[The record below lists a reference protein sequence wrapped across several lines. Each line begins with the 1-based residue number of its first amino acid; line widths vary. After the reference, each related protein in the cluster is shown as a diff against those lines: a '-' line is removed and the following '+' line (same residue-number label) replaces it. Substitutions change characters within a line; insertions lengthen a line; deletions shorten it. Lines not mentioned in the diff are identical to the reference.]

1 MILFIALISVG
12 CGSGSDSESKN
23 TTTTDQTNDGNATGG
38 GGAGTSASMTTEQT
52 ISDQAQSMTIAFDG
66 LAFVTGNFCAQT
78 FYPPGKVADFFGFQ
92 YLRDNDPSGMG
103 HNTDF
108 TTLTANPVLVLL
120 NDTQLQTLADL
131 GTAEATLNDAY
142 GYARF
147 PLAKAFRRLI
157 DGDVPAGHPTL
168 SREAVKAY
176 SAYLFSIDGEMS
188 YLRAKAYASILG
200 SLDSAQKAELAAMK
214 GKGSLEWTQ
223 PTQAQVD
230 EVLKKYPGQMM
241 RTYAGEMLAW
251 YLGSIDADVYFCPER
266 QGTYFGS
273 FFMKDI
279 KAMNNPS
286 YTISSNMTA
295 DMGDSFLATLDNT
308 QKAKITG
315 LVTTQKNDL
324 LSIVA
329 KRNEIS
335 TKLRNLL
342 SSGGTV
348 DKTTIINLARQY
360 GELDGD
366 ISYLYATAFSS
377 VGTSL
382 TTSQKSTLTALRK
395 KATAEAGGTHDY
407 DNLCG
412 NGYLYST
419 PLKSA
424 PTVMNSDFMFGMCG
438 ATGSSCST
446 DWDCCS
452 FSCNNNVC
460 GSSST
465 QTSSSFTLTSS
476 AFVDGGSLP
485 SQYTCDGS
493 GGMLSHSPPLAW
505 TGAPSGTVTYALTIT
520 TIALDGTKYNWVLY
534 NIPNTVTSLEE
545 GTTLGTAG
553 VSTDG
558 SELRYY
564 PPCSSG
570 PGEKTYTF
578 TLYALS
584 GTPIFSVPANQVTG
598 VVLSSAISPLIIG
611 SNQMNVT
618 YTRTGL

>member
-1 MILFIALISVG
+1 MILFIALIFAG
-12 CGSGSDSESKN
+12 CGSGSDSTDTSTN
-23 TTTTDQTNDGNATGG
+23 TTDQTPGGNEASGG
-38 GGAGTSASMTTEQT
+38 GGASMNTEQT

-92 YLRDNDPSGMG
+92 YLRDNDSSGMG

-108 TTLTANPVLVLL
+108 TTLTADPILVLL
-120 NDTQLQTLADL
+120 NDTQLQILSDL
-131 GTAEATLNDAY
+131 GTTEASLSDAY

-147 PLAKAFRRLI
+147 PLAKAFRRLM

-200 SLDSAQKAELAAMK
+200 SLDSAQKAKLAAMK

-230 EVLKKYPGQMM
+230 AVLKKYPGKMM

-251 YLGSIDADVYFCPER
+251 YLGNIDADVYFCPER

-279 KAMNNPS
+279 KAMNNSS

-295 DMGDSFLATLDNT
+295 DMGDAFLATLDNT
-308 QKAKITG
+308 QKARITG
-315 LVTTQKNDL
+315 LVTTQKADL

-335 TKLRNLL
+335 AKLRNLL

-348 DKTTIINLARQY
+348 DKATIINLARQY

-395 KATAEAGGTHDY
+395 TATAEAGGTPDY
-407 DNLCG
+407 DNLCV

-424 PTVMNSDFMFGMCG
+424 PTVMNTDFMFGVCE

-452 FSCNNNVC
+452 FSCESNVC

-465 QTSSSFTLTSS
+465 RTSSTFNLTSS
-476 AFVDGGSLP
+476 AFVDGGTLP

-534 NIPNTVTSLEE
+534 NIPSTVTSLAE

-584 GTPIFSVPANQVTG
+584 GTPTFSVPANQVTG
-598 VVLSSAISPLIIG
+598 VILNSAISPLIIG
-611 SNQMNVT
+611 SSQMDVT
-618 YTRTGL
+618 YTRTEL